1 MSVIS
6 PDAKAF
12 LLMLD
17 LKCTRGNLTYAALS
31 STGNQNV
38 FICKML
44 VVQSKPGRDP
54 LAVLQPAA
62 GCETEMFFEVS
73 ITQCVKREDFIHMFS
88 LYTF

>member
-1 MSVIS
+1 MSIIS

-17 LKCTRGNLTYAALS
+17 LKRTRDNLTYAALS

-38 FICKML
+38 FICKTL
-44 VVQSKPGRDP
+44 VAQSKSARDP

-62 GCETEMFFEVS
+62 GCETEMFFKVS
-73 ITQCVKREDFIHMFS
+73 IT
-88 LYTF
+88 